1 MTPAKDRADVP
12 AHDGARGYECDSGDR
27 ARTTAAFRPQL

>member
-12 AHDGARGYECDSGDR
+12 PMTALVATNAIPAT